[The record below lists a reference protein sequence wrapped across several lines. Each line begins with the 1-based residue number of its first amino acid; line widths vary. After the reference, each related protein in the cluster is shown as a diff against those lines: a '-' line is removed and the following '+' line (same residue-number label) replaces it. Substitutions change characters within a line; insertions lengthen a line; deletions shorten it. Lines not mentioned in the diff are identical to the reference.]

1 MLVRMSMVSFLFI
14 YWKWFKIEPP
24 WSNLLYDGIKIIII
38 KFYDGKRKKASVE
51 SLYAVL
57 ARVNF

>member
-38 KFYDGKRKKASVE
+38 KFTMEKEKKLPSNH
-51 SLYAVL
+51 STRY
-57 ARVNF
+57 